1 MIISR
6 TERDNIFVDVENSI
20 SIITTKSSLLIKS
33 SLPDNRYKLFAIVRS
48 YIKVSLFLLYLRCLT
63 FVCIIGV
70 VLVFSFPC
78 NRLIFNK
85 VNVTFRNSFFLVLFL
100 LYFLLVPAEAHA
112 TSTATLIEQINVL
125 ALSSKINKD
134 YCVR

>member
-6 TERDNIFVDVENSI
+6 TERDNIIVDVENSI
-20 SIITTKSSLLIKS
+20 SIIATKSSLLIKS

-78 NRLIFNK
+78 NRLIFN
-85 VNVTFRNSFFLVLFL
+85 
-100 LYFLLVPAEAHA
+100 
-112 TSTATLIEQINVL
+112 
-125 ALSSKINKD
+125 
-134 YCVR
+134 

>member
-20 SIITTKSSLLIKS
+20 SIIATKSSLLIKS

-100 LYFLLVPAEAHA
+100 LYFLLVPAEPHA
-112 TSTATLIEQINVL
+112 TPTATLIKQIDVL
-125 ALSSKINKD
+125 VLSSK
-134 YCVR
+134 